1 MGIMLLLHEHIM
13 FFLYFHTNV
22 NFFRI
27 ASSDFLIIFLV
38 NHEQPFKDKCFLY
51 RFWQDEEGATALPT
65 LEDIATAEDQLQ
77 ETLTTLIH
85 RGPDAM
91 MRMILRKP

>member
-1 MGIMLLLHEHIM
+1 MCDYTIKKYNTTGL
-13 FFLYFHTNV
+13 TV
-22 NFFRI
+22 
-27 ASSDFLIIFLV
+27 LILV

-65 LEDIATAEDQLQ
+65 LEDITTAEDQLQ
-77 ETLTTLIH
+77 ESLTALIH

-91 MRMILRKP
+91 MRMILRKPLVANFRPSFHT